1 MSLSD
6 LRKELKSL
14 RKDAMPTPV
23 SRMKKTEVA
32 MELERIRG
40 LGRSSKSVAAVEVPT
55 APAKLEKISKP
66 VEKKV
71 VEKKVE
77 APKAPKVEKSKV
89 EKAVVEEKYVPSKF
103 VKGSQE
109 AKDRMAAIRAKK
121 GKKSE
126 E

>member
-77 APKAPKVEKSKV
+77 APKAPKAPKV

>member
-14 RKDAMPTPV
+14 RKETMPTPV

-32 MELERIRG
+32 MELERLRG
-40 LGRSSKSVAAVEVPT
+40 LGRSAAKKVEEVPS
-55 APAKLEKISKP
+55 APAKLEK
-66 VEKKV
+66 VAKV
-71 VEKKVE
+71 VEKKKEEV
-77 APKAPKVEKSKV
+77 PKAPKAKKEEAPK
-89 EKAVVEEKYVPSKF
+89 EEKYVPSKF

-121 GKKSE
+121 GKKSD
-126 E
+126 

>member
-32 MELERIRG
+32 TELERLRG
-40 LGRSSKSVAAVEVPT
+40 IGRSSKSVASVDVPT

-66 VEKKV
+66 VEKK
-71 VEKKVE
+71 EKKEE
-77 APKAPKVEKSKV
+77 APKAPKVKV
-89 EKAVVEEKYVPSKF
+89 EKPVAEAPYVPSKF

-121 GKKSE
+121 GKKSDE
-126 E
+126 

>member
-1 MSLSD
+1 MSLAD
-6 LRKELKSL
+6 LRKELKQL
-14 RKDAMPTPV
+14 RKEAMPVPI
-23 SRMKKTEVA
+23 SRLKKTDVA
-32 MELERIRG
+32 MELERLRG
-40 LGRSSKSVAAVEVPT
+40 QGRATKSVASVDVPT

-77 APKAPKVEKSKV
+77 APKAPKAPKAEKP
-89 EKAVVEEKYVPSKF
+89 VVEEKYVPSKF

-121 GKKSE
+121 GKKDE
-126 E
+126 

>member
-14 RKDAMPTPV
+14 RKETMPTPV

-32 MELERIRG
+32 MELERLRG
-40 LGRSSKSVAAVEVPT
+40 LGRGSAKKVEETPS
-55 APAKLEKISKP
+55 APAALEK
-66 VEKKV
+66 VAKKV

-77 APKAPKVEKSKV
+77 EKKEKPVKEKKVETPK
-89 EKAVVEEKYVPSKF
+89 EEKYVPSKF

-121 GKKSE
+121 GTKKSDE
-126 E
+126 

>member
-6 LRKELKSL
+6 LRKELKNL
-14 RKDAMPTPV
+14 RKEAMPTPV

-32 MELERIRG
+32 MELERLRG
-40 LGRSSKSVAAVEVPT
+40 LGRGSKSVAAVEVPS
-55 APAKLEKISKP
+55 APAALEK
-66 VEKKV
+66 VAKKV

-77 APKAPKVEKSKV
+77 EKPKAPKAEKPKK
-89 EKAVVEEKYVPSKF
+89 EEAPKEEKYTPSKF

-121 GKKSE
+121 GKKSDE
-126 E
+126 

>member
-6 LRKELKSL
+6 LRKELKNL
-14 RKDAMPTPV
+14 RKEAMPTPV

-32 MELERIRG
+32 MELERLRG
-40 LGRSSKSVAAVEVPT
+40 LSRGSKSTASVEVPT
-55 APAKLEKISKP
+55 APAVLEK
-66 VEKKV
+66 VAKKV
-71 VEKKVE
+71 VEKKEAAKPKVE
-77 APKAPKVEKSKV
+77 KAPKAPKEPEVK
-89 EKAVVEEKYVPSKF
+89 EEKYIPSKF

-121 GKKSE
+121 GQKKSE

>member
-77 APKAPKVEKSKV
+77 APKAAKAKVEKPV
-89 EKAVVEEKYVPSKF
+89 AEAPYVPSKF

-121 GKKSE
+121 GKKSDE
-126 E
+126 

>member
-1 MSLSD
+1 MSLAD

-14 RKDAMPTPV
+14 RKETMPTPV

-32 MELERIRG
+32 MELERLRG
-40 LGRSSKSVAAVEVPT
+40 LGRGSAKKVEETPS
-55 APAKLEKISKP
+55 APAALEK
-66 VEKKV
+66 VAKKV

-77 APKAPKVEKSKV
+77 EKKVVKEKKVEAPK
-89 EKAVVEEKYVPSKF
+89 EEKYVPSKF

-121 GKKSE
+121 GTKKSDE
-126 E
+126 

>member
-6 LRKELKSL
+6 LRKELKNL
-14 RKDAMPTPV
+14 RKEAMPTPV

-32 MELERIRG
+32 MELERLRG
-40 LGRSSKSVAAVEVPT
+40 LSRTAVAKKMEESPS
-55 APAKLEKISKP
+55 APAALEKAVTKKP
-66 VEKKV
+66 EQKAAKPKVEK
-71 VEKKVE
+71 
-77 APKAPKVEKSKV
+77 APKAPKEPEVK
-89 EKAVVEEKYVPSKF
+89 EEKYIPSKF

-121 GKKSE
+121 GQKKSE

>member
-1 MSLSD
+1 
-6 LRKELKSL
+6 
-14 RKDAMPTPV
+14 MPVPI
-23 SRMKKTEVA
+23 SRLKKTDVA
-32 MELERIRG
+32 MELERLRG
-40 LGRSSKSVAAVEVPT
+40 RATKSVASVDVPT

-77 APKAPKVEKSKV
+77 APKAPKAEKSKA
-89 EKAVVEEKYVPSKF
+89 EKPVVEEKYVPSKF

-121 GKKSE
+121 GKKDE
-126 E
+126 